1 MTGMAAMRFGVATLC
16 AAAVLVWPG
25 RAPIETRI
33 RGLRLPR
40 ATAARGAS
48 GASGALGAFGAA
60 GAAGSSSVA
69 AAPLSPALPTDLV
82 LELVACGLRAGLAVG
97 DALAAATPGARSEYL
112 DAVVGRVRLGVPM
125 EQAWA
130 RPPPEYEGL
139 ARAMVLAAMSGAPA
153 AEVVA
158 RAAADLRAA
167 RRERAELAAARLGV
181 RLVLPLGLAV
191 LPGFVLLA
199 VVPILLGLAAPLLSG
214 GS

>member
-1 MTGMAAMRFGVATLC
+1 MTSSAATTLAVGMLC
-16 AAAVLVWPG
+16 AAAVMVWPG
-25 RAPIETRI
+25 RKPVEARI
-33 RGLRLPR
+33 RRLSRPR
-40 ATAARGAS
+40 ATTASAGWGGPGVPGVCDARAA
-48 GASGALGAFGAA
+48 
-60 GAAGSSSVA
+60 V
-69 AAPLSPALPTDLV
+69 PPALPADV
-82 LELVACGLRAGLAVG
+82 VMELVACGLRTGLAVG

-153 AEVVA
+153 AGVVA
-158 RAAADLRAA
+158 GAAADVRAA
-167 RRERAELAAARLGV
+167 RGERAELAAARLGV

-199 VVPILLGLAAPLLSG
+199 VVPIVLGLA
-214 GS
+214 GSVLDAGS

>member
-1 MTGMAAMRFGVATLC
+1 MTGLGVTALLVAMLC
-16 AAAVLVWPG
+16 AAAVLAWPG
-25 RAPIETRI
+25 RAPVEARI
-33 RGLRLPR
+33 RGLRLTR
-40 ATAARGAS
+40 ATTSAPRGAP
-48 GASGALGAFGAA
+48 GAL
-60 GAAGSSSVA
+60 SSLAVA
-69 AAPLSPALPTDLV
+69 VAPVPPALPTDLV

-112 DAVVGRVRLGVPM
+112 DSVVGRVRLGLPM

-139 ARAMVLAAMSGAPA
+139 ARAIVLTAMSGAPA

-158 RAAADLRAA
+158 RAAWDLRTA

-199 VVPILLGLAAPLLSG
+199 VVPIVLGLAASVLGG